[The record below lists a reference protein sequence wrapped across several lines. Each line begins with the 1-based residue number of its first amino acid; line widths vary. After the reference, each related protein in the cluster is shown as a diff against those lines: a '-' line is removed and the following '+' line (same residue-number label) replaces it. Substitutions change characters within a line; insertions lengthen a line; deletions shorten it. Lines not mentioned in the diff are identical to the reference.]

1 MSDQERNYLVY
12 LEDIQ
17 ESMERILS
25 FIENMTYDEFEKD
38 IKTQD
43 AVIRNFEIIGEA
55 ANNLPSNFKE
65 QYTSVPWGKMYGLR
79 NIVSHEYF
87 GIDFKL
93 IWKISSSQLPEN
105 LKQISKI
112 IKIEKAKN

>member
-1 MSDQERNYLVY
+1 MSDQQRNYLVY
-12 LEDIQ
+12 LEDIK

-25 FIENMTYDEFEKD
+25 FIEDMSYQDFEKD

-55 ANNLPSNFKE
+55 ANNLPGSVKE
-65 QYTSVPWGKMYGLR
+65 QYKSVPWDKMYGLR

-87 GIDFKL
+87 GVDFNL
-93 IWKISSSQLPEN
+93 IWKISSKQLPAN
-105 LKQISKI
+105 LEEISRI
-112 IKIEKAKN
+112 IKVEKAKY